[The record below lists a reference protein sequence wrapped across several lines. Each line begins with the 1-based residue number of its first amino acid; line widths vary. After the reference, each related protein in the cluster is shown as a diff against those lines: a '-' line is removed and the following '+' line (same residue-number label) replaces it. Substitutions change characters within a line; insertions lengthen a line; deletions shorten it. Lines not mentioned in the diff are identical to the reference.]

1 MINQPQPNVAQP
13 SIPIPV
19 QPARILLGWMSEQ
32 DGALWLAGR
41 RTDLQNNPEYIE
53 RSRLARNAVA
63 SRKAGLDQGEVIH
76 KPSEAL
82 APYIAS
88 FSQDPVGQHFI
99 NEGWR
104 VVIADLT
111 KVCAVQPHV
120 LTNSA
125 RQRVSTLASFD
136 ELSLAQ
142 FCLPMAAPNPVPMQF
157 DPSKNVFIF
166 SSRNPNLRITGNIQ
180 STVQPGV
187 MGMGFCS
194 CRDAILHAGCT
205 LLRAIHPSRWIPPR
219 IWSPRIRHQAGSRSL
234 QRVRY
239 FDRTLPK
246 SWSLLPRRVLKRTA
260 SYHSGL
266 LR

>member
-120 LTNSA
+120 LTDSA
-125 RQRVSTLASFD
+125 RQRVPPSQASTS
-136 ELSLAQ
+136 
-142 FCLPMAAPNPVPMQF
+142 CH
-157 DPSKNVFIF
+157 
-166 SSRNPNLRITGNIQ
+166 SRNSACRWLRQIQ
-180 STVQPGV
+180 FPCNSTHRRT
-187 MGMGFCS
+187 FLS
-194 CRDAILHAGCT
+194 FH
-205 LLRAIHPSRWIPPR
+205 RATPTF
-219 IWSPRIRHQAGSRSL
+219 G
-234 QRVRY
+234 
-239 FDRTLPK
+239 
-246 SWSLLPRRVLKRTA
+246 
-260 SYHSGL
+260 
-266 LR
+266 